1 MLSYVQES
9 TATAK
14 FSRKCLILRVNNE
27 WEIQDIFG
35 VRQFARRVLGQWN
48 VRGFDGLNM

>member
-14 FSRKCLILRVNNE
+14 FSRKYLILRVNNE
-27 WEIQDIFG
+27 WEIQDMFG